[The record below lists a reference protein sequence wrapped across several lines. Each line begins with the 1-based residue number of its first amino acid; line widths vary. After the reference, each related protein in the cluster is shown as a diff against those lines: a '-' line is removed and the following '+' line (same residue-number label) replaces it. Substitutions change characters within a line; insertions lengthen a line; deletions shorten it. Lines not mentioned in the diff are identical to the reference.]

1 MSFFSILLKNLFRRR
16 TRSLLTVFGLAV
28 AVAAMVA
35 LVGVASRFEQS
46 YYELYDRMKV
56 DLVVQEGGGSQ
67 MLNRSIKESL
77 GKEIEALPGVS
88 RAAGGLV
95 DTVAFEDYDL
105 FMVVVNGWAP
115 GSSLFEHVK
124 IVEGETF
131 KPEQAD
137 QDVVLLG
144 KVLAANI
151 GKKVGDTVEMYAKPM
166 KVVGIF
172 ESFNVYENG
181 AITIPLAT
189 LQRSMDRPG
198 RVSAFLVE
206 AKDRSPESIAKL
218 KTEIEALAPKI
229 TAKPMKSFV
238 GGVSHIKAS
247 RAMAWMTSAIALI
260 IGAIGMLNTMAMAV
274 HERIKEI
281 GTLRAMG
288 WRKERVVRMILGESL
303 LLSLGGAVLGSILAV
318 VMTNYFS
325 RFPATAGFVDG
336 YIAPE
341 FIGLGFGLAVVVGVL
356 GAAYPAWW
364 GASLSPIEALRRK

>member
-67 MLNRSIKESL
+67 MLNRSIRESL

-131 KPEQAD
+131 KPEQANK
-137 QDVVLLG
+137 DVVLLG
-144 KVLAANI
+144 KVLAANM

-172 ESFNVYENG
+172 ESFNV
-181 AITIPLAT
+181 
-189 LQRSMDRPG
+189 
-198 RVSAFLVE
+198 
-206 AKDRSPESIAKL
+206 
-218 KTEIEALAPKI
+218 
-229 TAKPMKSFV
+229 
-238 GGVSHIKAS
+238 
-247 RAMAWMTSAIALI
+247 
-260 IGAIGMLNTMAMAV
+260 
-274 HERIKEI
+274 
-281 GTLRAMG
+281 
-288 WRKERVVRMILGESL
+288 
-303 LLSLGGAVLGSILAV
+303 
-318 VMTNYFS
+318 
-325 RFPATAGFVDG
+325 
-336 YIAPE
+336 
-341 FIGLGFGLAVVVGVL
+341 
-356 GAAYPAWW
+356 
-364 GASLSPIEALRRK
+364 

>member
-1 MSFFSILLKNLFRRR
+1 MSFISILLKNLLRRR
-16 TRSLLTVFGLAV
+16 TRSLLTIVGLAV

-46 YYELYDRMKV
+46 YYELYDRMRV
-56 DLVVQEGGGSQ
+56 DLVVQESGGSQ

-77 GKEIEALPGVS
+77 GTSIAALPGVR

-105 FMVVVNGWAP
+105 FMVVVNGWPP
-115 GSSLFEHVK
+115 GSPFFDHVK
-124 IVEGETF
+124 IIEGEII
-131 KPEQAD
+131 KPEHKDAI
-137 QDVVLLG
+137 LLG
-144 KVLAANI
+144 KVLAANM
-151 GKKVGDTVEMYAKPM
+151 GKKVGDTVEMYSIPM

-181 AITIPLAT
+181 SITIPLTT
-189 LQRSMDRPG
+189 LQRLMDRPG

-206 AKDRSPESIAKL
+206 AEDRSTESIARL
-218 KTEIEALAPKI
+218 KTEIEAMAPKI
-229 TAKPMKSFV
+229 TAEPMKSFV
-238 GGVSHIKAS
+238 GSVSHIKVS

-288 WRKERVVRMILGESL
+288 WRKQRVVRMILGEAL
-303 LLSLGGAVLGSILAV
+303 LLSLAGAVLGSIQAV
-318 VMTNYFS
+318 VMTRYFS

-341 FIGLGFGLAVVVGVL
+341 FIALGFGLAVVVGVL